1 VDPWFSIATPR
12 RAARVRLFCFP
23 HAGGGASSYFAWSR
37 AFAETIEVCA
47 VQPPGRE
54 NRLREAPFTA
64 IDPLI
69 ASLADSIVP
78 FTDGRT
84 FAFFGHSMGATV
96 AFEAARQLDARGN
109 GPVRL
114 FASARTAPA
123 VATRLGIAFDTED
136 QVMTYIRSLGGAGI
150 DLLDDPDL
158 RELALPMLQADFRL
172 MESYQFKA
180 GTRLSCPITVL
191 AGSDDHTFTAADAG
205 HWAQHTTAG
214 ITTETLPGGHF
225 YTEEV
230 PGLVTNLIARTF
242 ITEGAHQ

>member
-1 VDPWFSIATPR
+1 MSWFRTYTPR
-12 RAARVRLFCFP
+12 PQATLRLVCFP
-23 HAGGGASSYFAWSR
+23 HAGGAASAYRDWAAR
-37 AFAETIEVCA
+37 LPEEIELVA
-47 VQPPGRE
+47 VQYPGRQDRFHD
-54 NRLREAPFTA
+54 RLLTDFTA
-64 IDPLI
+64 LVEGITEELKTLQGPT
-69 ASLADSIVP
+69 AY
-78 FTDGRT
+78 
-84 FAFFGHSMGATV
+84 FGHSMGATV

-123 VATRLGIAFDTED
+123 VATRLGISFDTED

-150 DLLDDPDL
+150 ELLDDPDL

-172 MESYQFKA
+172 MESYQYRA

-191 AGSDDHTFTAADAG
+191 AGSDDHTFGAADAE

-214 ITTETLPGGHF
+214 ITIETLPGGHF

-230 PGLVTNLIARTF
+230 PGLVTDLIARTF
-242 ITEGAHQ
+242 TTEGAHP